1 MPSTSNSSTEPN
13 GPAALLEVGKIVR
26 AHGLKGDLVIG
37 LTTDRIERVAVGSVL
52 DTDRG
57 PITIASSRKDRDNKW
72 MVRIVG
78 CDTREQAD
86 ALRGLVLRAEPID
99 DPDALWVHELIGCH
113 VVDEADGRDRGEVVA
128 VLPNPASD
136 LLELDSGHLVP
147 LRFVVG
153 GVTGAVVRVDVPDGL
168 WDLL

>member
-1 MPSTSNSSTEPN
+1 M
-13 GPAALLEVGKIVR
+13 LEVGKIVR

-37 LTTDRIERVAVGSVL
+37 LTTDRTERVDVGSVL
-52 DTDRG
+52 ETDRG
-57 PITIASSRKDRDNKW
+57 PITIASSRKERDNKW

-78 CDTREQAD
+78 CDTREAAD
-86 ALRGLVLRAEPID
+86 ALRGLVLRAAPID

-113 VVDEADGRDRGEVVA
+113 VVDQADGSDRGEVVA

-147 LRFVVG
+147 LRFVLG
-153 GVTGAVVRVDVPDGL
+153 GVTDRIVRVVVPDGL